1 MRSSYLERFN
11 KKGSVLYNTGL
22 FFMCNAGGRVQFYKK
37 NQLNFQ
43 KKLPF
48 PKICYII

>member
-22 FFMCNAGGRVQFYKK
+22 FFMCNAGGRIQFYKK
-37 NQLNFQ
+37 TIEFS

-48 PKICYII
+48 LKICYII